1 MSETESI
8 LQSAPRSPVAA
19 SNLEREQQ
27 SQDRMAQLERSLELA
42 QVLRQVTDQIRSTL
56 DSKTVL
62 TTIVQEVQTLLHT
75 DRVVMYQFGQAWVGE
90 VVVEAVREPWQPI
103 LGKQHQDDCFSA
115 EHGQQYLEGRIR
127 TVADVALSD
136 LAPCHKAL
144 LQTMQV
150 QANLVVP
157 IRIGNNLWGLLIAHE
172 CRAPRVWQPFELD
185 LLQQLADQAAI
196 ALHQAELYEQSCVA
210 TLTARAQAQAL
221 QRTTIELT
229 QTLQALQQTQSQL
242 VQTEKMSS
250 LGHLVAGVAHE
261 INNPLSFIHG
271 NLAHVTT
278 YAQSLMTV
286 VEAYQQ
292 DQPQPKPD
300 LQAVLEAVDL
310 DFLQQDLPKV
320 LSSMKVGV
328 DRIQQ
333 IVRSLQNFS
342 RHDQIDK
349 KDVDLHEGI
358 DNTLLILQHR
368 FKAVGNQPAIQ
379 LVKDYGE
386 LPLVACY
393 PGQLNQ
399 VFMNLLSNAI
409 DALESAPRTSAQGL
423 RKAGEAKP
431 AERPLP
437 LTTTDS
443 PTITI
448 STRLLDTAHVLICIA
463 DNGMGMDET
472 VQARLFDPFFT
483 TKPVGKGTG
492 LGLAISYQIVVEK
505 HHGAIQCHSQV
516 GQGTTFT
523 IKLPVA
529 CCPAPI

>member
-1 MSETESI
+1 MSETESV
-8 LQSAPRSPVAA
+8 LQSAPQAPVAA
-19 SNLEREQQ
+19 SNLEREQPW
-27 SQDRMAQLERSLELA
+27 QDRMAKLQRSLELA

-75 DRVVMYQFGQAWVGE
+75 DRVVMYQFGQAWLGE
-90 VVVEAVREPWQPI
+90 VVVEAVREPWLSI
-103 LGKQHQDDCFSA
+103 LGKQHRDDCFAA
-115 EHGQQYLEGRIR
+115 EHGQQYLEGRVRAID
-127 TVADVALSD
+127 DVALSD
-136 LAPCHKAL
+136 LAPCHKTL

-157 IRIGNNLWGLLIAHE
+157 IRVVNQLWGLLIAHE
-172 CRAPRVWQPFELD
+172 CSAPRTWRPSELD
-185 LLQQLADQAAI
+185 LLQQLANQAAI

-210 TLTARAQAQAL
+210 TLTARAQARAL

-229 QTLQALQQTQSQL
+229 QTLQTLQQTQSQL

-250 LGHLVAGVAHE
+250 LGQLVAGVAHE
-261 INNPLSFIHG
+261 INNPVSFIHG
-271 NLAHVTT
+271 NLVHVAD

-292 DQPQPKPD
+292 DQPQPSPN

-320 LSSMKVGV
+320 LGSMQVGV

-333 IVRSLQNFS
+333 IVRSLQNFA
-342 RHDQIDK
+342 RHDQVDK

-368 FKAVGNQPAIQ
+368 LKAVGKQPAIQ
-379 LVKDYGE
+379 LVKDYGA
-386 LPLVACY
+386 LPLVTCY
-393 PGQLNQ
+393 PGPLNQ
-399 VFMNLLSNAI
+399 VFMHLISNAI
-409 DALESAPRTSAQGL
+409 DAFEPAPSTSGPALE
-423 RKAGEAKP
+423 P
-431 AERPLP
+431 AESPLP
-437 LTTTDS
+437 LLTTDS

-448 STRLLDTAHVLICIA
+448 ATRWLDTAHVLICLT
-463 DNGMGMDET
+463 DNGMGIDET
-472 VQARLFDPFFT
+472 AQAHLFEPFFT

-492 LGLAISYQIVVEK
+492 LGLAISYQIVVEQ
-505 HHGAIQCHSQV
+505 HHGDIQCHSQV
-516 GQGTTFT
+516 GQGTTLT

-529 CCPAPI
+529 GGTVPT